1 MTPGNARRI
10 TSISLVANE
19 WPAKGELPAHMLSRD
34 KFSKTNIRSPLSY
47 KHPAGANMIG
57 FNLYN
62 KHPVTELDSLQD
74 SVNLQTTVLSMRNA
88 RRNPD
93 KRNVGKLSPLNA
105 QEFDEVGDNQVLE
118 KEMNETKKRMQETL
132 YQLSRLVEGGNSL
145 SKVIQGGDPTG

>member
-1 MTPGNARRI
+1 
-10 TSISLVANE
+10 
-19 WPAKGELPAHMLSRD
+19 
-34 KFSKTNIRSPLSY
+34 
-47 KHPAGANMIG
+47 MIG

-74 SVNLQTTVLSMRNA
+74 SVNLRTTVLSMRNA